1 MRQHKR
7 RATGLLLAVMAI
19 SAALTASLT
28 AQSAQPQS
36 GQTGQNQAGQ
46 NPAGQSQ
53 GQQNQSQQ
61 NQSQQNQSQQP
72 AGEQAQNPTEPAS
85 GDAAAQDTAEPLPDI
100 DSQPIEPG
108 ARSNGRFIPSEQI
121 SQDLGVS
128 FPVDI

>member
-61 NQSQQNQSQQP
+61 NQSQQP

-100 DSQPIEPG
+100 DSQHIEPG

>member
-7 RATGLLLAVMAI
+7 LATVFLLAVMAI
-19 SAALTASLT
+19 SALLTASLT
-28 AQSAQPQS
+28 AQSAQPQP
-36 GQTGQNQAGQ
+36 GQT
-46 NPAGQSQ
+46 
-53 GQQNQSQQ
+53 
-61 NQSQQNQSQQP
+61 QQP
-72 AGEQAQNPTEPAS
+72 AAEQEQSQTEPAT
-85 GDAAAQDTAEPLPDI
+85 GDAAAQETTEPLPDI

>member
-1 MRQHKR
+1 MRQRNR

-28 AQSAQPQS
+28 AQSAQPQP
-36 GQTGQNQAGQ
+36 GQTGQNQAQQ
-46 NPAGQSQ
+46 NPAGQNQ
-53 GQQNQSQQ
+53 GQQNQG
-61 NQSQQNQSQQP
+61 QQP
-72 AGEQAQNPTEPAS
+72 TGEQEQNPTEPAT
-85 GDAAAQDTAEPLPDI
+85 GDAAEQDTAEPLPDI

>member
-1 MRQHKR
+1 MMRLHKR
-7 RATGLLLAVMAI
+7 LATGLLLAVMAV
-19 SAALTASLT
+19 SAVLTGSLA
-28 AQSAQPQS
+28 AQSAQPQP

-61 NQSQQNQSQQP
+61 P

-85 GDAAAQDTAEPLPDI
+85 GDAPAQDTAAPLPDI

>member
-53 GQQNQSQQ
+53 GQQNQG
-61 NQSQQNQSQQP
+61 QQP
-72 AGEQAQNPTEPAS
+72 AGEQAQNPTEPAT

>member
-1 MRQHKR
+1 MGSVGGFYQAAEQVGNPGR
-7 RATGLLLAVMAI
+7 GMDEVLADGGVI
-19 SAALTASLT
+19 
-28 AQSAQPQS
+28 
-36 GQTGQNQAGQ
+36 GC
-46 NPAGQSQ
+46 
-53 GQQNQSQQ
+53 
-61 NQSQQNQSQQP
+61 
-72 AGEQAQNPTEPAS
+72 

>member
-53 GQQNQSQQ
+53 GQQNQG
-61 NQSQQNQSQQP
+61 QQP
-72 AGEQAQNPTEPAS
+72 AGEQAQNPTEPAT
-85 GDAAAQDTAEPLPDI
+85 GDAAAQDTTEPLPDI

>member
-1 MRQHKR
+1 MRQHMR

-19 SAALTASLT
+19 SAVLTASLT
-28 AQSAQPQS
+28 AQSAQPQP

-46 NPAGQSQ
+46 NQAGQNQAGQNQ
-53 GQQNQSQQ
+53 GQQNQA
-61 NQSQQNQSQQP
+61 QQP
-72 AGEQAQNPTEPAS
+72 AGEQAQDPTEPAT

>member
-1 MRQHKR
+1 MRRHQR
-7 RATGLLLAVMAI
+7 LASGLLLAVMTI
-19 SAALTASLT
+19 SVALSASLY
-28 AQSAQPQS
+28 AQSTQPQPS
-36 GQTGQNQAGQ
+36 QTGQNQ
-46 NPAGQSQ
+46 SE
-53 GQQNQSQQ
+53 QNQSQQ
-61 NQSQQNQSQQP
+61 A
-72 AGEQAQNPTEPAS
+72 AGEQAQNQTESAS

>member
-1 MRQHKR
+1 MRRHKR
-7 RATGLLLAVMAI
+7 LATGLLLAVMAI
-19 SAALTASLT
+19 SAALTASLY
-28 AQSAQPQS
+28 AQSAQPQQ

-46 NPAGQSQ
+46 NQA
-53 GQQNQSQQ
+53 QQNQG
-61 NQSQQNQSQQP
+61 QQP
-72 AGEQAQNPTEPAS
+72 AGEQNQTEQNQTEPAT

>member
-1 MRQHKR
+1 MRRHNR
-7 RATGLLLAVMAI
+7 LASGLLLAVMAI
-19 SAALTASLT
+19 SAALSASLF
-28 AQSAQPQS
+28 AQSTQPPPSQTEQS
-36 GQTGQNQAGQ
+36 QTEQSQTEQSQTEQ

-53 GQQNQSQQ
+53 SQQ
-61 NQSQQNQSQQP
+61 SQSQQP
-72 AGEQAQNPTEPAS
+72 AGDQVQNQTESAS

-100 DSQPIEPG
+100 DSQPIAPG

>member
-1 MRQHKR
+1 MRRHQR
-7 RATGLLLAVMAI
+7 LASGLLLAVMTI
-19 SAALTASLT
+19 SVALSASLY
-28 AQSAQPQS
+28 AQSTQLQP
-36 GQTGQNQAGQ
+36 NQAGQ
-46 NPAGQSQ
+46 NQSE
-53 GQQNQSQQ
+53 QNQSQQ
-61 NQSQQNQSQQP
+61 A
-72 AGEQAQNPTEPAS
+72 AGEQAQNQTESAS

>member
-46 NPAGQSQ
+46 NPAGQS
-53 GQQNQSQQ
+53 
-61 NQSQQNQSQQP
+61 QSQQP

>member
-1 MRQHKR
+1 MGQGRQVI
-7 RATGLLLAVMAI
+7 L
-19 SAALTASLT
+19 
-28 AQSAQPQS
+28 S
-36 GQTGQNQAGQ
+36 GGRHGGAHHI
-46 NPAGQSQ
+46 
-53 GQQNQSQQ
+53 
-61 NQSQQNQSQQP
+61 
-72 AGEQAQNPTEPAS
+72 AS

>member
-36 GQTGQNQAGQ
+36 GQTGQN
-46 NPAGQSQ
+46 PAE
-53 GQQNQSQQ
+53 QNQSQQ
-61 NQSQQNQSQQP
+61 NQGQQP

>member
-1 MRQHKR
+1 MRRHQR
-7 RATGLLLAVMAI
+7 LASRLLLAVMTI
-19 SAALTASLT
+19 SVALSASLY
-28 AQSAQPQS
+28 AQSTQLQP
-36 GQTGQNQAGQ
+36 NQAGQ
-46 NPAGQSQ
+46 NQSE
-53 GQQNQSQQ
+53 QNQSQQ
-61 NQSQQNQSQQP
+61 A
-72 AGEQAQNPTEPAS
+72 AGEQAQNQTESAS

>member
-1 MRQHKR
+1 MRRHQR
-7 RATGLLLAVMAI
+7 LTSGLLLAVMAI
-19 SAALTASLT
+19 SVGLSASLY
-28 AQSAQPQS
+28 AQSTQPQPN
-36 GQTGQNQAGQ
+36 QTEQNQ
-46 NPAGQSQ
+46 SE
-53 GQQNQSQQ
+53 QNQSQQ
-61 NQSQQNQSQQP
+61 A
-72 AGEQAQNPTEPAS
+72 AGEQAQNQTESAS